1 MVATSV
7 CSDML
12 NEEVWVQAPSPFSV
26 LRLTRAITLD
36 LSTTPPIMVTCQAPR
51 ADRYLISIAKN
62 GIHCFCRFFANSA
75 PIRGCYHEGH
85 ESFLHF
91 VLKCTIKKLTGEAS
105 WILNVINGEDSQFKR
120 FGNNL

>member
-51 ADRYLISIAKN
+51 ANRYLISIAKMVFIAFAVFLRILLPMLISFAK
-62 GIHCFCRFFANSA
+62 GMIAFC
-75 PIRGCYHEGH
+75 I
-85 ESFLHF
+85 SF
-91 VLKCTIKKLTGEAS
+91 
-105 WILNVINGEDSQFKR
+105 
-120 FGNNL
+120 